1 MSIKNFLRILPRSNG
16 LKSFSGVSP
25 NALFSTN
32 NKEDGKT
39 DEASVRKTETDF
51 IKQGNF
57 DVQGFHINQDNIRR
71 KQAGAENP
79 AGRGKLD
86 MEHYKIKNPSQFYD
100 AKDRP
105 NPSVNIFSFHEDVLL
120 QKQAYVPRQFMH
132 NNL

>member
-16 LKSFSGVSP
+16 LKSFSGVSS

-32 NKEDGKT
+32 NKEDTKA

-57 DVQGFHINQDNIRR
+57 DVQGFHLNQDNIRR

-79 AGRGKLD
+79 AGRPELN
-86 MEHYKIKNPSQFYD
+86 MEHYKIKRPSQFYD

-105 NPSVNIFSFHEDVLL
+105 NPSANVFSFHEDVLL
-120 QKQAYVPRQFMH
+120 QKQAYISKQYMH
-132 NNL
+132 SNL